1 MLYPALGMLDATN
14 VSVGRGTATPFE
26 VFGAGA
32 TDATKDSPALAAW
45 FNGKAVAAY
54 LTARKIPGVS
64 FAAATFTVAD
74 DANQYPYHG
83 QTIQGVRLT
92 VTDRATLDSPE
103 LGIEILSALHHLYPR
118 SSSWTRPPR
127 WWRTPRRWQP
137 SRAATIRAPLPQ
149 VGPLPWPIS
158 RTARKISDLSLKL
171 AASARTKTKYGD
183 SFPSPSTALRVRV
196 RMTSKAARVPSRL
209 LCHHLFTQRFHNCV
223 TIEVVVF
230 SDQESS
236 IMPRINFHLQ
246 LAELKDKLLAMAAL
260 SQQALDFSVEGYIE
274 RDMALCSHVLEIEEA
289 INTAETVVDEMAYEL
304 LAKEQPMAIDLRFI
318 LSVIKI
324 NGDLERIGDQAANIA
339 ERALALKDEPVL
351 HLPAE
356 IQEMGERAGVM
367 IRSAIQ
373 ALLEADP
380 KMADSVLSMDDAVD
394 ARQQGGA
401 G

>member
-1 MLYPALGMLDATN
+1 
-14 VSVGRGTATPFE
+14 
-26 VFGAGA
+26 
-32 TDATKDSPALAAW
+32 
-45 FNGKAVAAY
+45 
-54 LTARKIPGVS
+54 
-64 FAAATFTVAD
+64 
-74 DANQYPYHG
+74 
-83 QTIQGVRLT
+83 
-92 VTDRATLDSPE
+92 
-103 LGIEILSALHHLYPR
+103 
-118 SSSWTRPPR
+118 
-127 WWRTPRRWQP
+127 
-137 SRAATIRAPLPQ
+137 
-149 VGPLPWPIS
+149 
-158 RTARKISDLSLKL
+158 
-171 AASARTKTKYGD
+171 
-183 SFPSPSTALRVRV
+183 
-196 RMTSKAARVPSRL
+196 
-209 LCHHLFTQRFHNCV
+209 
-223 TIEVVVF
+223 
-230 SDQESS
+230 
-236 IMPRINFHLQ
+236 MPRINFHLQ

-339 ERALALKDEPVL
+339 ERALAMKNERVL

-394 ARQQGGA
+394 DGNKVVQAELMEVMQQKPEVSTQALTAILVARNLERSADHATNIAEDVIFWLRGSDVRHKFSLVEA
-401 G
+401 D